1 MKNPVLTAA
10 LFLTASNAFAEGS
23 LVAPE
28 VPQAP
33 AVTEATSDAAQNVP
47 QTAGTPE
54 VATPGYGSTRKKG
67 FDFYLVMGPY
77 GGKQYGGPKL
87 AARFNI
93 GYRWPYFGIYA
104 GADAVAV
111 NSKDDREYVGHSF
124 IEPHIFIINN
134 STMALSINL
143 GIGTTLHQKEVDKN
157 TVRTDSEFGGRAG
170 IGFSYNIND
179 WFYIPIDA
187 HVAGGIDGFNGQGA
201 IGVGFIL

>member
-1 MKNPVLTAA
+1 MKTQLLTAA

-33 AVTEATSDAAQNVP
+33 AATEATSDAAQNVP

-54 VATPGYGSTRKKG
+54 VATPGYGSTRKTG
-67 FDFYLVMGPY
+67 FDFYLTMGPY

-87 AARFNI
+87 AANFTI
-93 GYRWPYFGIYA
+93 GYRWSYFGIYMSGEA
-104 GADAVAV
+104 IAV
-111 NSKDDREYVGHSF
+111 NSKDDKEYVGHSF

-134 STMALSINL
+134 PIMALSVNL
-143 GIGTTLHQKEVDKN
+143 GIGTTLHQREVDKN
-157 TVRTDSEFGGRAG
+157 TVRTDREFGAKAG

-179 WFYIPIDA
+179 WFYIPVEA
-187 HVAGGIDGFNGQGA
+187 QVAGGIDGFNGMGTV
-201 IGVGFIL
+201 GVGFIL